1 MTWTPA
7 RFLSAFALVALFA
20 APVRSGGAQAAPG
33 RAPGAG
39 RQLLEERF
47 NQRMQEL
54 VRRRLQLT
62 DDQMSKL
69 QASNGRFA
77 QQRLALFT
85 REGEIR
91 RELRQQ
97 LMAGDSANQTRVG
110 ELLDQTMRLQRQRL
124 DLADSEQRELAKFLR
139 PVQRARYFGLQTE
152 MRKRMQQLGER
163 GRNQPLNRRP
173 QQRRNRPP
181 L

>member
-7 RFLSAFALVALFA
+7 RSLSAVALITLLA
-20 APVRSGGAQAAPG
+20 TPVHSGNTQVAPG
-33 RAPGAG
+33 RTPGAG
-39 RQLLEERF
+39 RQLLEQRF

-62 DDQMSKL
+62 DDQMSRL
-69 QASNGRFA
+69 QASNRQFEA
-77 QQRLALFT
+77 QRVALFA
-85 REGEIR
+85 RESEIR

-97 LMAGDSANQTRVG
+97 MIAGDSANQTRVG
-110 ELLDQTMRLQRQRL
+110 ELLDQTLRLQRQRL
-124 DLADSEQRELAKFLR
+124 DLVENEQRELAKFLR
-139 PVQRARYFGLQTE
+139 PVQRARYFGLQNE
-152 MRKRMQQLGER
+152 MRKRMQQLGEQ
-163 GRNQPLNRRP
+163 GRNRPLNRRP